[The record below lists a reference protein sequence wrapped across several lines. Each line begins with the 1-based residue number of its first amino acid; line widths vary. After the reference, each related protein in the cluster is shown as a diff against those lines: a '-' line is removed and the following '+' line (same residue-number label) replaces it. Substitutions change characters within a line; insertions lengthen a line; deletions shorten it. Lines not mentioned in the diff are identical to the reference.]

1 MRNFLRWRK
10 LKFVVLA
17 VSLNF
22 AFIPRSSAYLSD
34 GGAGWANYAF
44 IVKIYLENLK
54 RFYQIKQMIDQ
65 GERQHNFM
73 RALNE
78 GLNNATGL
86 MHVLPI
92 KDERILA
99 DLKNFQT
106 SLQKIEELY
115 GLVPKSS
122 DAAMQKLHD
131 DTVAESLKLSNAV
144 KDYAEVQE
152 INANNVFIQSAS
164 ASPKGAE
171 RMNAQT
177 SAQILHSV
185 NQLIRLNGQMLKLQ
199 SESLALTNKQG
210 KEYAESFNKSKSDLS
225 QAMRGMKADY
235 SFPKFK

>member
-1 MRNFLRWRK
+1 MKSLR
-10 LKFVVLA
+10 LKVIAISICLN
-17 VSLNF
+17 SLL
-22 AFIPRSSAYLSD
+22 IPHAKAYLSD

-54 RFYQIKQMIDQ
+54 RFYQLKQMVDQ
-65 GERQHNFM
+65 AERQHNFM

-86 MHVLPI
+86 MQVLPI

-99 DLKNFQT
+99 DLKNFQA
-106 SLQKIEELY
+106 SLQKVEELY
-115 GLVPKSS
+115 GLIPKSS
-122 DAAMQKLHD
+122 DEALQRLHD
-131 DTVAESLKLSNAV
+131 ETVAESLKLSNAV

-152 INANNVFIQSAS
+152 VNANNIFIQSSS

-177 SAQILHSV
+177 SAQILHSI

-199 SESLALTNKQG
+199 SESLALTNKQD
-210 KEYAESFNKSKSDLS
+210 KDYAESFNKSHKDLS
-225 QAMRGMKADY
+225 QAMRGIKANY

>member
-1 MRNFLRWRK
+1 MRWHK
-10 LKFVVLA
+10 LKFVILVF
-17 VSLNF
+17 SLNLV
-22 AFIPRSSAYLSD
+22 FIPKSSAYLSD

-44 IVKIYLENLK
+44 IAKIYLENIK
-54 RFYQIKQMIDQ
+54 RFYQLKQMIDQ
-65 GERQHNFM
+65 GDRQHNFM
-73 RALNE
+73 RSLNE

-86 MHVLPI
+86 MQALPI

-99 DLKNFQT
+99 DLRNFQT

-122 DAAMQKLHD
+122 DSAMQKLHD

-210 KEYAESFNKSKSDLS
+210 KEYTESFNKSKSDLS
-225 QAMRGMKADY
+225 QAMRGMKANY
-235 SFPKFK
+235 SFPKF